1 VKHGIYFFGNED
13 KVRYVMA
20 DERKILVGSQMCQ
33 ILRISGDEII
43 HPDHFMAF
51 PQKPIAKMTAQK
63 TRRACN

>member
-1 VKHGIYFFGNED
+1 
-13 KVRYVMA
+13 MT

-51 PQKPIAKMTAQK
+51 PQKPIAKMTTQK